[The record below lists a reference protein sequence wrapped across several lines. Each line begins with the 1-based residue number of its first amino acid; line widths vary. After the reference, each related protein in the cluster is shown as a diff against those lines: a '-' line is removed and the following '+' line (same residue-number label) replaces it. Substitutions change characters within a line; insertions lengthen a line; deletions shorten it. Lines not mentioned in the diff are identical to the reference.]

1 MLIWEIKSSVTIF
14 SLFSNILINMLH
26 ASIYLSSKGKGLN
39 HYNIFMLSLFTIK
52 SFIRNQINALLLEIK
67 SEYEA
72 GILKNTYDFKSQ
84 SLDVHEKVQQWMDS
98 NMLKEMLDTDSD
110 KTPSNLFPADVFDAL
125 DVSSDILSDIDA
137 PLIIAE

>member
-1 MLIWEIKSSVTIF
+1 MLI
-14 SLFSNILINMLH
+14 LFI
-26 ASIYLSSKGKGLN
+26 
-39 HYNIFMLSLFTIK
+39 IK

-72 GILKNTYDFKSQ
+72 GILENTYDFKSQ